1 MTACAPV
8 WSEQMTRT
16 RIVRW
21 LRVLLPLLALAILST
36 MFLFSTKP
44 DTDPEIPYAEVDAER
59 MAREPRMVAPEY
71 SGVTD
76 DGAELSLRA
85 AEASPQQDEGG
96 TASQLQL
103 DWRRAD
109 GLTAQLTAPSG
120 GVDDGEIMLH
130 GGVSLT
136 TSTGWTLD
144 AARIDAATDRS
155 RLFAPE
161 GVDAVAPFGEITA
174 GRMELRAD
182 PDKDGAAVLDFTDG
196 VRLIYQP

>member
-1 MTACAPV
+1 
-8 WSEQMTRT
+8 
-16 RIVRW
+16 
-21 LRVLLPLLALAILST
+21 

-44 DTDPEIPYAEVDAER
+44 DTEPEIPYAEVDAER

-85 AEASPQQDEGG
+85 DDASPKEGEGG
-96 TASQLQL
+96 TVSQLQL
-103 DWRRAD
+103 DWKRAD
-109 GLTAQLTAPSG
+109 GLTAQLRAPSG
-120 GVDDGEIMLH
+120 GLNDGEIQLQ
-130 GGVSLT
+130 GGVSMS
-136 TSTGWTLD
+136 TSTGWTLN

-155 RLFAPE
+155 RLVASE
-161 GVDAVAPFGEITA
+161 GVDAIAPFGNITA

-182 PDKDGAAVLDFTDG
+182 TARQGASVLDFTDG

>member
-1 MTACAPV
+1 M
-8 WSEQMTRT
+8 SRT

-36 MFLFSTKP
+36 MFLFSSRP
-44 DTDPEIPYAEVDAER
+44 GTDPEIPYAEVDAER

-85 AEASPQQDEGG
+85 AEARPRQGEGG
-96 TASQLQL
+96 TASQLRL
-103 DWRRAD
+103 DWRRQD

-120 GVDDGEIMLH
+120 GVEDGGITLQ
-130 GGVSLT
+130 GGVRLT
-136 TSTGWTLD
+136 TSTGWTME

-161 GVDAVAPFGEITA
+161 GVDAAAPFGEITA
-174 GRMELRAD
+174 GGMELRAG